1 MRLVSVNVSLPR
13 LAEFRGQ
20 AVSTSIFK
28 EPVAGRVLA
37 RRLSLEG
44 DWQADLRSHGG
55 LNKAVYAYPLEH
67 YAPWARE
74 LGRDD
79 LHPGQF
85 GENFTVEGLT
95 EETVHVGDVFR
106 VGGALLQVTQPRY
119 PCFKLGIKMG
129 DPLFPRRFLASGR
142 TGFYLRVLEEGEVGA
157 GDAVE
162 LAEHSGALT
171 VRDLWQLVLVDKGN
185 VEGARQALRCQ
196 TLAPEWREPLEERL
210 RQEDAGQP

>member
-13 LAEFRGQ
+13 LVEFRGQ

-28 EPVAGRVLA
+28 EPVGRRVLV

-44 DWQADLRSHGG
+44 DWQADLQSHGG

-67 YAPWARE
+67 YARWSEE

-79 LHPGQF
+79 LRPGQF
-85 GENFTVEGLT
+85 GENLTLEGLT
-95 EETVHVGDVFR
+95 EETVRLGDVFR
-106 VGGALLQVTQPRY
+106 VGTALLRVTQPRY

-129 DPLFPRRFLASGR
+129 DPRFPRRFLASGR
-142 TGFYLRVLEEGEVGA
+142 TGFYLRVFEEGEVGA
-157 GDAVE
+157 GDTLELVE
-162 LAEHSGALT
+162 QPDALT
-171 VRDLWQLVLVDKGN
+171 VRALWHLVLVDKGD
-185 VEGARQALRCQ
+185 VEGARRALRCP
-196 TLAPEWREPLEERL
+196 TLGREWREPLEERL